1 MSKNN
6 NIHALWL
13 DINQYYFNYPKY
25 FYKLVIMHCFR
36 LKLTFS
42 CMMDL
47 FKFPLDD
54 QICSME
60 IASFSKTTS
69 ELVLKWDETSPVRMY
84 QGLKLPQFRIRSVKA
99 SHCKEEFHIGTCT

>member
-1 MSKNN
+1 
-6 NIHALWL
+6 
-13 DINQYYFNYPKY
+13 
-25 FYKLVIMHCFR
+25 MHCFR

>member
-1 MSKNN
+1 
-6 NIHALWL
+6 
-13 DINQYYFNYPKY
+13 
-25 FYKLVIMHCFR
+25 
-36 LKLTFS
+36 
-42 CMMDL
+42 MMDL
-47 FKFPLDD
+47 YKFPLDD

-99 SHCKEEFHIGTCT
+99 SHCKEEFHIGK

>member
-1 MSKNN
+1 
-6 NIHALWL
+6 
-13 DINQYYFNYPKY
+13 
-25 FYKLVIMHCFR
+25 
-36 LKLTFS
+36 
-42 CMMDL
+42 MMDL

-99 SHCKEEFHIGTCT
+99 SHCKEEFHIGTCTHYSFTLDLLRNARWNEKILFPTAKTNN